1 MGGAGRG
8 LIRLESAVVRR
19 RDRLL
24 LGPVSLAVEPGELVG
39 VLGPNGAGKSTLVRL
54 AAGVEPPSSGA
65 AEVLGH
71 PVTSAGARRPARLRR
86 EIGLLPQEDRSRHDL
101 PFTVEEVVELG
112 RVPWHGRPGPLP
124 AAERERVGAAME
136 ALGVAGW
143 RRRRYA
149 ELSGGERQKVQ
160 LARLVAQ
167 QARVLL
173 LDEPT
178 AGLDVDWQLRF
189 GDLVEEVRAATGA
202 TVVMVSHEV
211 ERLPTSTGRMVL
223 LAGGKVVA
231 DGPPAAVLEP
241 ILLEAAY
248 GCPMAVARRD
258 GRWVAWSRRAPLGV
272 G

>member
-1 MGGAGRG
+1 VGGSGRE

-19 RDRLL
+19 RDRVL
-24 LGPVSLAVEPGELVG
+24 LGPVSFSLEPGELVG
-39 VLGPNGAGKSTLVRL
+39 MLGPNGAGKSTLVRL
-54 AAGVEPPSSGA
+54 AAGLEPPSSGTCT
-65 AEVLGH
+65 VLGH
-71 PVTSAGARRPARLRR
+71 AVTSGEARRPARLRR

-136 ALGVAGW
+136 ALGVARW

-178 AGLDVDWQLRF
+178 AGLDVDWQLRL

-202 TVVMVSHEV
+202 AVVMVSHEV
-211 ERLPTSTGRMVL
+211 ERLPASTGRMVL
-223 LAGGKVVA
+223 LAEGRAVA
-231 DGPPAAVLEP
+231 DGPPAAILEP

-248 GCPMAVARRD
+248 RCQMAVERRD
-258 GRWVAWSRRAPLGV
+258 GRWVAWSRRAPAGAR
-272 G
+272 